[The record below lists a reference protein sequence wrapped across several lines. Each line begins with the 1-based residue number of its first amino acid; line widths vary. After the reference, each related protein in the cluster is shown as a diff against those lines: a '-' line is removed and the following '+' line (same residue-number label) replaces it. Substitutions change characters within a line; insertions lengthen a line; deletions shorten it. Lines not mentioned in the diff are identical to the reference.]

1 MEAHLTHYMGL
12 NLNVMGSYYAGS
24 FGTYEE
30 TPEPDR
36 FEIEIVLIEDK
47 VEIVEMLDNSYDYN
61 QVSLLE
67 LLEQQILDEQY
78 R

>member
-1 MEAHLTHYMGL
+1 MEAHLTNYMGL
-12 NLNVMGSYYAGS
+12 NLNVIGSYYKG
-24 FGTYEE
+24 GYGDIE
-30 TPEPDR
+30 TPPESDT
-36 FEIEIVLIEDK
+36 FEIESVLIEDK